1 MVKLWYNMY
10 VIKRKGKIIMKKI
23 LDFIIFMLGGKCD
36 LTDEAVAE
44 GLVSFEGQGRNEFG
58 R

>member
-1 MVKLWYNMY
+1 MY
-10 VIKRKGKIIMKKI
+10 VIKRKELTTMKKI
-23 LDFIIFMLGGKCD
+23 LDLIIFLLGGKCD
-36 LTDEAVAE
+36 ITDEAVAE

>member
-1 MVKLWYNMY
+1 MY
-10 VIKRKGKIIMKKI
+10 VIKRKEKIIMKKI

-36 LTDEAVAE
+36 ITDEAVAE